1 MKYCLT
7 GLTLAMGVAI
17 STPVLAN
24 GTSPFAL
31 SQHILDSSYDF
42 KTDCVRDC
50 HITERK
56 ISVEFWNNTITGRDN
71 AKNKLSL
78 TESSQEAARFL
89 TQATFGATARD
100 IHRLKRQIDKAVK
113 KQEKAAKA
121 DGQTLDDATKA
132 QIRQDAEKAVF
143 DKWIGQQIKVPSS
156 QLLDLVSSNTDHLQT
171 SAWWHQSITAPDQL
185 RQRVAFA
192 LNHIQTISTVGA
204 LTKDDAIAEYYDVLV
219 KGSLG
224 DFREL
229 LRDII
234 YSIGMGVYLDN
245 LANQDKN
252 GKQPNENFARELMQ
266 LFALGTER
274 LNLDGSPQLD
284 ANGKPIPTYSEQ
296 DVVELAKALSGF
308 SRSGK
313 WLGDATL
320 KSKFHYKGE
329 KRLFAGTAQETVF
342 LASNTAEA
350 DVTQAIDAIF
360 NHPNVAPFMA
370 TRLIQHLVTSNPTPA
385 YVARVAS
392 VFNADK
398 NGQRGNMTA
407 VVKAVLLDEEAR
419 NPELVIKEMKALES
433 VGQENPPS
441 ETFQKFYGKLKEPVL
456 RMTNLLRAF
465 EIDPTNSVASNISSI
480 QRPLYAPSVFS
491 FFQPDDSH
499 AGRIESSD
507 KVAPEFAL
515 VSDVNQA
522 IFRNALHKI
531 IFETG
536 YKKKQIYKGQI
547 TKIHLVAPDE
557 NEASEAKNTR
567 KTKQYEGYLAAK
579 KPAALLDRYNLLLM
593 GGSMDDTMKQKI
605 VDFIKTIPADDGG
618 LERARKALYLVMTS
632 NQQAIQR

>member
-7 GLTLAMGVAI
+7 GLTLAIGVAI

-50 HITERK
+50 HIAERK
-56 ISVEFWNNTITGRDN
+56 ISVEFWNNTIIGRDN
-71 AKNKLSL
+71 AKNKLTL

-113 KQEKAAKA
+113 KQEKTAKA
-121 DGQTLDDATKA
+121 DGQTLDDTTKA

-192 LNHIQTISTVGA
+192 LNHVQTISTVGA

-308 SRSGK
+308 SRGGK

-329 KRLFAGTAQETVF
+329 KRLFAGTAQETVL

-350 DVTQAIDAIF
+350 DVTEAIDAIF

-392 VFNADK
+392 VFNADN
-398 NGQRGNMTA
+398 NGQRGNMAA

-419 NPELVIKEMKALES
+419 NPT
-433 VGQENPPS
+433 GDN
-441 ETFQKFYGKLKEPVL
+441 KFYGKLKEPVL
-456 RMTNLLRAF
+456 RMTNLFRAF
-465 EIDPTNSVASNISSI
+465 EVDPAGYIATGISNI

-522 IFRNALHKI
+522 IFRNALHKL

-536 YKKKQIYKGQI
+536 YKKKQTNAGKF
-547 TKIHLVAPDE
+547 TKFHLVAPDAD
-557 NEASEAKNTR
+557 EASEAKNTR

-593 GGSMDDTMKQKI
+593 GGSMDDTVKQKI